1 MELGI
6 FFIAPPNSTHTKDHE
21 FGHGVQNVYLGW
33 FTPVVVSLPSVARFW
48 WRKLKARL
56 GKPITTGYDDI
67 WFEGQATKTGEKFRK
82 ERKEE
87 A

>member
-1 MELGI
+1 M
-6 FFIAPPNSTHTKDHE
+6 TK
-21 FGHGVQNVYLGW
+21 
-33 FTPVVVSLPSVARFW
+33 
-48 WRKLKARL
+48 L
-56 GKPITTGYDDI
+56 GKPPKTRYDDI